1 MIEIHPLGIEEYAE
15 RHTDPM
21 SQLHQQ
27 IWKETHERTTS
38 PRMMVGPL
46 EGAFLRLLVRSIQ
59 ARTVLE
65 IGMFTGYSA
74 LAMAEALPP
83 DGRLVS
89 CDINE
94 KTAEMARE
102 FFAQSANGK
111 KIEVRIGPA
120 AETLKSIRGP
130 FDLCFIDANKEGYPD
145 YYEAAIGLVRKGGL
159 IVLDNMLRSGRV
171 LDPKDHGSLEID
183 ALNRKIRED
192 RRVEN
197 VLLPLRDGVMLA
209 FKL

>member
-1 MIEIHPLGIEEYAE
+1 
-15 RHTDPM
+15 
-21 SQLHQQ
+21 
-27 IWKETHERTTS
+27 
-38 PRMMVGPL
+38 V
-46 EGAFLRLLVRSIQ
+46 FL
-59 ARTVLE
+59 VLSVCV
-65 IGMFTGYSA
+65 YSA